1 VWVSSFRWRLATR
14 SARRCFSAHF
24 GHCALCEFFGGVG
37 GMRESRHQAQR
48 RRLYVIELSAT
59 GEQKALAIC
68 VRCLPP
74 LRGASSD
81 CTAGCCCVCK
91 HEKANQGRF
100 RLHGAECCHVRGC
113 TQTHTNTHTQEVF
126 ASEID
131 PHAMLFGSAQPGK
144 PGGRGVQTVACFL
157 SWELWQAIV
166 RNEQRVVLTGRISC
180 L

>member
-113 TQTHTNTHTQEVF
+113 TQTHTNTHTGGVCKRDRSSRNAVWLSAARQAWWPRSANCGLFPVLGAL
-126 ASEID
+126 ASD
-131 PHAMLFGSAQPGK
+131 SAQ
-144 PGGRGVQTVACFL
+144 
-157 SWELWQAIV
+157 
-166 RNEQRVVLTGRISC
+166 
-180 L
+180 